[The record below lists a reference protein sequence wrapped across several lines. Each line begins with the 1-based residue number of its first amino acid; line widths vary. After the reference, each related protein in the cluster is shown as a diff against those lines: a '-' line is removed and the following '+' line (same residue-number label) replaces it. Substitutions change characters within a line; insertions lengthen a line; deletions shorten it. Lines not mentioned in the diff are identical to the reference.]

1 MPLSRLSVGA
11 HLLVTADG
19 QDLITDGRAD
29 RQTDTTVDESGV
41 MDGWVDGWMDGWV
54 DEEYI
59 LTSTYRCRC
68 DLKRLGC

>member
-1 MPLSRLSVGA
+1 MPFRSLRSLSRVVEQINLDS
-11 HLLVTADG
+11 
-19 QDLITDGRAD
+19 
-29 RQTDTTVDESGV
+29 SG
-41 MDGWVDGWMDGWV
+41 GWVDGWMDGWV